1 MSQNLLLSTGLTSL
15 IRADDRPIVPHKSF
29 ITFQKWICAYPND
42 SIIVINYSADV
53 LYTILKSLKDFVV
66 FMSEYH
72 PHTFILFTH
81 LSHTQKH
88 VTPTHLC
95 ITTLWP
101 THIQL
106 TNLPGTHMSLVNL
119 SNTQFSLT
127 WIQGS
132 LTCQLHTYNPHR
144 YHPMVYIW
152 LVDTRLIS
160 EPFSES
166 KNTYSWLN
174 QTQISTRLD

>member
-1 MSQNLLLSTGLTSL
+1 M
-15 IRADDRPIVPHKSF
+15 F
-29 ITFQKWICAYPND
+29 Y
-42 SIIVINYSADV
+42 
-53 LYTILKSLKDFVV
+53 ILFWSRWRYFVV

-106 TNLPGTHMSLVNL
+106 TNLPGTHIPLVNL

-166 KNTYSWLN
+166 KNTYSWLS